1 MVRSFFVAAVAATSI
16 ACASAFEGTR
26 LFEFEGGERKWL
38 TDSQMESLHEERNGL
53 GLGFVDRT
61 DQAKP
66 TMNTH
71 KKLAFPTQPQQQDL
85 VNSMLGD
92 LSAVEMEAFL
102 TGFTQWPNRYYTTSE
117 GVESMYWLG
126 NTMEEIAAG
135 AGYSGLNVTYYEHS
149 GWPQPSPIGRIVGSE
164 FPDEIIIVSAHADTV
179 RLAPG
184 ADDDGSGCAN
194 FIEVLRV
201 LMNNGYQ
208 PRRTLEFIGWAAEE
222 VGLRG
227 ANDIAQNYADRNLNV
242 VAVYHNEMSGY
253 NGGNGIVLLQDFVD
267 NNLQDFNEKLINEY
281 CDISVTK
288 SICGY
293 GCSDHAAWTER
304 GFPATCTAEAGP
316 RDSGL
321 NPNFHT
327 PRDTVD
333 KLDFNYSLEFAKL
346 ALSFVLEVDQL

>member
-1 MVRSFFVAAVAATSI
+1 MVNMFALMAAATLG
-16 ACASAFEGTR
+16 CASAFEGER
-26 LFEFEGGERKWL
+26 LFEFEGGARKWM
-38 TDSQMESLHEERNGL
+38 TEQEIEAIHEERTGL
-53 GLGFVDRT
+53 GLGFKDVT
-61 DQAKP
+61 DQQTV
-66 TMNTH
+66 TMNSH
-71 KKLAFPTQPQQQDL
+71 QKLSFPSEPMQQEL

-92 LSAVEMEAFL
+92 LSAAEMEEFL
-102 TGFTQWPNRYYTTSE
+102 TGFTQWPNRYYTTAE
-117 GVESMYWLG
+117 GEESMYWLG
-126 NTMEEIAAG
+126 EKMNLFADDAG
-135 AGYSGLNVTYYEHS
+135 FNGLNVSYYEHS
-149 GWPQPSPIGRIVGSE
+149 AWRQPSPIGRIVGSV
-164 FPDEIIIVSAHADTV
+164 FPEEVIIISAHADTV

-194 FIEVLRV
+194 FMEVLRV
-201 LMNNGYQ
+201 LMKNDYQ

-227 ANDIAQNYADRNLNV
+227 ANDIAQNYADNGINV

-253 NGGNGIVLLQDFVD
+253 NSGNGIVLLQDYVD
-267 NNLQDFNEKLINEY
+267 NDLQDFNEKLINEY
-281 CDISVTK
+281 CDIGITK

-304 GFPATCTAEAGP
+304 GFSATCTAEAGP

-333 KLDFNYSLEFAKL
+333 KLDFDYSLEFAKL
-346 ALSFVLEVDQL
+346 ALAFVIEVDQL